1 MLHYSSLQGKEIN
14 IIIKLWDD
22 YSFKEIYISNA
33 VKKEIEYEEEIEVK
47 KVKDWSSEYKRL
59 ALSYYKVSVYLVSD
73 ILENSDNPRILDTVF
88 PVSLFLAR
96 QGIEL
101 LCKFLILKEI
111 STENSLKL
119 FKDNGHNIYNLWQEY
134 KGLNPNIDSEKFKKL
149 SVYFES
155 INKYNDANS
164 DLWRYPLFEELN
176 NNQEKLKVLN
186 EKTVS
191 IKRTFGSLSR
201 VFSLLLDL
209 NETSENLEQYIVF
222 INNKEDALSNCYLWE
237 DYEKGNQYTGRVI
250 GYIEAAKM
258 IFSNELLIDEK
269 IYPLACVLRQ
279 GIELLLKDYLAS
291 NFCEFYHN
299 HHVGS
304 VKHGA
309 GKKVIASLKER
320 VSQIECCELDTI
332 EKMLGQIDELDREGN
347 KFKYPTSLDFFNKT
361 TITTRNM
368 DIDILYSYVISIAE
382 YFDYLSY
389 LV

>member
-33 VKKEIEYEEEIEVK
+33 VKKEIEYEKEIEIR

-59 ALSYYKVSVYLVSD
+59 ALSYYKVSVYLASD
-73 ILENSDNPRILDTVF
+73 ILENNDNPRILDTVF

-101 LCKFLILKEI
+101 LCKSLILKEI

-134 KGLNPNIDSEKFKKL
+134 KELNPNIDREKFKKL

-186 EKTVS
+186 GKTIS

-222 INNKEDALSNCYLWE
+222 INNK
-237 DYEKGNQYTGRVI
+237 
-250 GYIEAAKM
+250 
-258 IFSNELLIDEK
+258 
-269 IYPLACVLRQ
+269 
-279 GIELLLKDYLAS
+279 
-291 NFCEFYHN
+291 
-299 HHVGS
+299 
-304 VKHGA
+304 
-309 GKKVIASLKER
+309 
-320 VSQIECCELDTI
+320 
-332 EKMLGQIDELDREGN
+332 
-347 KFKYPTSLDFFNKT
+347 
-361 TITTRNM
+361 
-368 DIDILYSYVISIAE
+368 
-382 YFDYLSY
+382 
-389 LV
+389 